1 MAENIVENIPDK
13 VDLFAPM
20 LQQSIITD
28 DFDQEFLPVNSIQP
42 GAPIEFSIKSADNFY
57 LDLDESRFIVRAK
70 ITKAN
75 GTDMDNNVRAAP
87 VKLLLHSLFREIS
100 ATLNDTSASDPN
112 PLYPY
117 RAYLETILNYSE

>member
-1 MAENIVENIPDK
+1 MAISENIVENILDE

-20 LQQSIITD
+20 LRQSIITD
-28 DFDQEFLPVNSIQP
+28 DFDQEYLPVNSIQP

-75 GTDMDNNVRAAP
+75 GTDMDNNV
-87 VKLLLHSLFREIS
+87 
-100 ATLNDTSASDPN
+100 
-112 PLYPY
+112 
-117 RAYLETILNYSE
+117 